1 MELSSIQIVA
11 IYLVFINVLGFALMG
26 LDKKRARAHEWRIPE
41 KTLFGVALVGGAL
54 GSWTGMYTFR
64 HKTKHNYFVIGMPV
78 IFVVELIIG
87 IWWFITQ

>member
-1 MELSSIQIVA
+1 MELSPVATVA
-11 IYLVFINVLGFALMG
+11 IYLIFINVLGFALMG

-54 GSWTGMYTFR
+54 GSWAGMYTFR
-64 HKTKHNYFVIGMPV
+64 HKTKHNYFVIGMPA
-78 IFVVELIIG
+78 IFVVELVLG